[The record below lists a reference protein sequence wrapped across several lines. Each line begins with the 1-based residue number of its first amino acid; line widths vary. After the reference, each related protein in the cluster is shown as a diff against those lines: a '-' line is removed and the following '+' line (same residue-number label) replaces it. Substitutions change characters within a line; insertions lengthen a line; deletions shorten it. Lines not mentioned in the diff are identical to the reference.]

1 MFFVKR
7 KGSPKLKLMAALL
20 TGGHFWPQRTNGL
33 GCRVAI
39 MMADD
44 DAQDWADRIGR
55 RVATLVI
62 VLLIALFA
70 YGYPSPL
77 VFR

>member
-1 MFFVKR
+1 MFFVER
-7 KGSPKLKLMAALL
+7 KGSSKLKLMAAPLA
-20 TGGHFWPQRTNGL
+20 GGHFWLRRTNGL

-39 MMADD
+39 MTADD

-62 VLLIALFA
+62 VL
-70 YGYPSPL
+70 
-77 VFR
+77 